1 MVVKLRQ
8 SILLFQAQIFQIKWL
23 NNALCRTND
32 MGISSIHQ
40 AVSANN
46 LQCVKSLVKHG
57 ARVTHTDKRGLSPL
71 DVAKV
76 LRCILFTVPGIFLM
90 YVSCKLNL

>member
-1 MVVKLRQ
+1 METFIIITKTFL
-8 SILLFQAQIFQIKWL
+8 
-23 NNALCRTND
+23 RTND

-46 LQCVKSLVKHG
+46 LQCVKSLVKNG
-57 ARVTHTDKRGLSPL
+57 ARVTYTDKRGLSPL

-76 LRCILFTVPGIFLM
+76 CVYNF
-90 YVSCKLNL
+90 